1 MILSQLRANWSS
13 LNKEDVGKWLG
24 EAKLFLS
31 LKFLLPREYLKNLET
46 PRYKAKGQ
54 WDACL

>member
-1 MILSQLRANWSS
+1 M
-13 LNKEDVGKWLG
+13 LG

-31 LKFLLPREYLKNLET
+31 LMFLLPREYLKNLET

>member
-1 MILSQLRANWSS
+1 MISSQLRANRGG

-24 EAKLFLS
+24 EAKFFLS

-54 WDACL
+54 